1 MANENEMED
10 FVVMT
15 DEDGNEVQFEFLD
28 IVEYEGGEY
37 AVMLPVED
45 EDGLVLITKIVPDE
59 EDSEMECYIPVED
72 DALLDKIYD
81 LFKERNQEE
90 FNFED

>member
-28 IVEYEGGEY
+28 IVEFEGEEY